1 MQINQGGFEELSLS
15 NRFARGAFWS
25 LAGTALSRLS
35 TFLGAVII
43 ARFLGQTG
51 YGELAMIQSTIGLF
65 GTFGGLG
72 LGMTATK
79 YVAEFKSQDPD
90 RTGRIIGFSYLASW
104 TVGGILACI
113 CFWGAPWFASHT
125 LNAPHLAGELRL
137 ASLLLFVSMIFGPQ
151 TGILAGF
158 QAFRTLA
165 KVNFCQGLLSLPLT
179 ALLVWWGGLRG
190 VIIALILTSLIG
202 AAVSSLF
209 LSRKYRAYGIKFNFI
224 QSFSEKAIIWQFSF
238 PFFLSGIVHTAVI
251 WAANAVLANQPKG
264 YAELGLF
271 NVSMQ
276 FYYMVMMASGILAS
290 VSVPMFS
297 EIFGKKDTGL
307 YTRFLNVQL
316 MLVWNLSIALG
327 CLVLILSPWLLQ
339 IFGEKYQ
346 AAGSILPLT
355 ICAAITV
362 VALNILGQAFYT
374 SNRVW
379 LAFLITLMN
388 CVIFMTA
395 VKYLV
400 PLYGAI
406 GLALAY
412 LIAYSLEV
420 IIRIFLVEIILYK
433 LDIKRIITTSVLGS
447 LLINGCALYLVFN
460 GYQWFLLPVLIGGF
474 VFIIFST
481 INSNLVIFDNLLF
494 NSLGVRLIRR

>member
-1 MQINQGGFEELSLS
+1 MESIPQSDS
-15 NRFARGAFWS
+15 NTPLVSRYARGAFWS
-25 LAGTALSRLS
+25 LTGTAVNRLS

-90 RTGRIIGFSYLASW
+90 RTGRIIGFTYLASW

-113 CFWGAPWFASHT
+113 CFYGAPWFASHT
-125 LNAPHLAGELRL
+125 LNAPHMAGELRL
-137 ASLLLFVSMIFGPQ
+137 ASLLLFVSTIFGPQ

-165 KVNFCQGLLSLPLT
+165 EVNFCQALLGLPLT

-190 VIIALILTSLIG
+190 VIIALILTSLMG
-202 AAVSSLF
+202 AAVSTFF
-209 LSRKYRAYGIKFNFI
+209 LSRKYRFYGIKLNFLR
-224 QSFSEKAIIWQFSF
+224 SFKEKIIIWEFSF
-238 PFFLSGIVHTAVI
+238 PFFLSGMIHMAVI
-251 WAANAVLANQPKG
+251 WAANAILANQLKG

-276 FYYMVMMASGILAS
+276 FYYMVIMASSILAS
-290 VSVPMFS
+290 VSVPILS
-297 EIFGKKDTGL
+297 EFFGKKDTGL
-307 YTRFLNVQL
+307 YARFLNVQL
-316 MLVWNLSIALG
+316 MLVWNLAIALG
-327 CLVLILSPWLLQ
+327 CVVLALYPWLLQ
-339 IFGEKYQ
+339 IFGDKYQ
-346 AAGSILPLT
+346 AAGSVLPLT
-355 ICAAITV
+355 ICMAITV

-379 LAFLITLMN
+379 LGFLIGLMN

-400 PLYGAI
+400 PIYGAR

-412 LIAYSLEV
+412 LIGYSLE
-420 IIRIFLVEIILYK
+420 IIISIFLLQIILYK
-433 LDIKRIITTSVLGS
+433 LDIKQLITTSFLGS
-447 LLINGCALYLVFN
+447 ILINGCALYLVFN
-460 GYQWFLLPVLIGGF
+460 SYQWFLLPVLLGVF
-474 VFIIFST
+474 VFIIFYT
-481 INSNLVIFDNLLF
+481 INSNLGIFDNLLF